1 MADLW
6 VRMAFAISTP
16 SSLMAL
22 GRALVLVGTAA
33 AELLVLSPG
42 PANLTAAKP
51 ALDALLGLEPSA
63 VGPFLFAALT
73 FPLAAHLTSFM
84 GGWRTIAEELS
95 AELTRFLGDFP
106 LKLRN
111 SLPGKA
117 PTTTAVAGDSDDGA
131 PHQGGSISGI
141 PATSDDGATAATT
154 ARETKKN
161 I

>member
-1 MADLW
+1 
-6 VRMAFAISTP
+6 MAFAISTP

-117 PTTTAVAGDSDDGA
+117 PTAVGDSDDGA

-154 ARETKKN
+154 ARETKKS